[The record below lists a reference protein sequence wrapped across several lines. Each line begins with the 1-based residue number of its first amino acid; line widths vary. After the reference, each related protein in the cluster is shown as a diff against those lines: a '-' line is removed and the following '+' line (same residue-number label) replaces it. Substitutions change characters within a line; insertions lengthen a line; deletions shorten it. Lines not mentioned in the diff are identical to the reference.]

1 MSEIDRKTWG
11 AGAHE
16 RKVENL
22 YGGGVENYVDHHDG
36 YLNFGLWEEGITD
49 YVKAAENLVHRMGTI
64 LGLNGS
70 SKLLDVAPGMGTQDI
85 YLFKNFAPLSID
97 GLDVTW
103 GHIEHGRRRAH
114 EAHIEERVRFH
125 HGTATQIPFPAETFT
140 HILSIEGPEHFDTR
154 EKFLYEA
161 NRVLRPGGVIA
172 MADFIVKREPRNV
185 IEKVV
190 AEAARKLWQVPRANV
205 YDAKVYEEKMRSAG
219 FGNIEIQELGAA
231 VIPGYYFEQMKPETI
246 RAISKI
252 RGFALARLSLLLD
265 VAVYRGF
272 TMGLL
277 EYVLVRGERGVK
289 QTTSPQM

>member
-1 MSEIDRKTWG
+1 MSETDRKTWG
-11 AGAHE
+11 ASAHE

-22 YGGGVENYVDHHDG
+22 YGGGVENYVDHHNG
-36 YLNFGLWEEGITD
+36 YLNFGLWEDGIVD
-49 YVKAAENLVHRMGTI
+49 YVKAAENLVQRMGTI
-64 LGLNGS
+64 LGLNET

-85 YLFKNFAPLSID
+85 YLFQNFAPLSID

-103 GHIEHGRRRAH
+103 GHIEHGRRRAQ
-114 EAHIEERVRFH
+114 EAQIQERVRFH
-125 HGTATQIPFPAETFT
+125 HGTATQIPFPDETFT
-140 HILSIEGPEHFDTR
+140 HVLSIEGPEHFDTR
-154 EKFLYEA
+154 EKFLFEA
-161 NRVLRPGGVIA
+161 HRVLRPGGVIA
-172 MADFIVKREPRNV
+172 MADFIVKRQPRNV

-190 AEAARKLWQVPRANV
+190 AEAARRLWQVPRANV

-219 FGNIEIQELGAA
+219 FANIEIQELGAA

-277 EYVLVRGERGVK
+277 EYVLVRGERR
-289 QTTSPQM
+289 

>member
-1 MSEIDRKTWG
+1 MNDADRKTWG
-11 AGAHE
+11 ATAHE

-22 YGGGVENYVDHHDG
+22 YGGGVENYIDHHNG
-36 YLNFGLWEEGITD
+36 YLNFGLWEKGITD
-49 YVKAAENLVHRMGTI
+49 YVKAAENLVHRMGTV
-64 LGLNGS
+64 LGLNQT

-85 YLFKNFAPLSID
+85 YLFENFAPLSID

-103 GHIEHGRRRAH
+103 GHIEHGRRRAR
-114 EAHIEERVRFH
+114 EAHIEERVHFH
-125 HGTATQIPFPAETFT
+125 HGTATQIPFPDESFT

-154 EKFLYEA
+154 EKFLHEA
-161 NRVLRPGGVIA
+161 HRVLQPGGLIA

-185 IEKVV
+185 VEKIV

-219 FGNIEIQELGAA
+219 FDDIEIKEMGAA

-252 RGFALARLSLLLD
+252 RGFALARLGLLLD

-277 EYVLVRGERGVK
+277 EYVLVRGERK
-289 QTTSPQM
+289 

>member
-1 MSEIDRKTWG
+1 MSETDRKLWS

-22 YGGGVENYVDHHDG
+22 YAGGVENYVDWHNG
-36 YLNFGLWEEGITD
+36 YLNFGLWENGIAD

-64 LGLNGS
+64 LGLNET

-85 YLFKNFAPLSID
+85 YLFKNFSPLSID

-103 GHIEHGRRRAH
+103 GHIEHGRRRAV
-114 EAHIEERVRFH
+114 EAHIEDRVRFH
-125 HGTATQIPFPAETFT
+125 HGTATEIPFPDDSFT
-140 HILSIEGPEHFDTR
+140 HVLSIEGPEHFDTR
-154 EKFLYEA
+154 EKFLHEA
-161 NRVLRPGGVIA
+161 QRVLQPGGVIA
-172 MADFIVKREPRNV
+172 MADFVVKRPPGNLL
-185 IEKVV
+185 EKFV
-190 AEAARKLWQVPRANV
+190 AEAARSLWKVPRENV
-205 YDAKVYEEKMRSAG
+205 YPAEIYSQKMKGAG
-219 FGNIEIQELGAA
+219 FENVEIQEFGAS
-231 VIPGYYFEQMKPETI
+231 VIPGYYFEQMRPETI

-277 EYVLVRGERGVK
+277 EYVLVRGEKG
-289 QTTSPQM
+289 QEAS

>member
-1 MSEIDRKTWG
+1 MSEADRKTWS
-11 AGAHE
+11 ASAHE

-22 YGGGVENYVDHHDG
+22 YSGGVENFADWHNG
-36 YLNFGLWEEGITD
+36 YLNFGLWENGNTD
-49 YVKAAENLVHRMGTI
+49 YIKAAENLVHRMGTI
-64 LGLNGS
+64 LGLNET

-85 YLFKNFAPLSID
+85 YLLENFAPLSID

-103 GHIEHGRRRAH
+103 KHIEHGKRRSH
-114 EAHIEERVRFH
+114 EAGVADRVRFH
-125 HGTATQIPFPAETFT
+125 HGTATEIPFPDETFT

-154 EKFLYEA
+154 EKFLHEA
-161 NRVLRPGGVIA
+161 NRVLQPGGVIA
-172 MADFIVKREPRNV
+172 MADFIVKKPPRNLV
-185 IEKVV
+185 EKIV

-205 YDAKVYEEKMRSAG
+205 YPADVYHQKMEEAG
-219 FGNIEIQELGAA
+219 FEKIEIEETGAS

-252 RGFALARLSLLLD
+252 RGFALSRLGLLLD

-277 EYVLVRGERGVK
+277 EYVLVRGVRK
-289 QTTSPQM
+289 

>member
-1 MSEIDRKTWG
+1 MDETERKHWS
-11 AGAHE
+11 AEAHE
-16 RKVENL
+16 RKVEKL
-22 YGGGVENYVDHHDG
+22 YGGGIENYIDWHNG
-36 YLNFGLWEEGITD
+36 YLNFGLWEEGISD
-49 YVKAAENLVHRMGTI
+49 YVKAAENLVHRMGDL

-103 GHIEHGRRRAH
+103 GHIEHGRRRAS
-114 EAHIEERVRFH
+114 EAHAEDRVRFH
-125 HGTATQIPFPAETFT
+125 HGTATLIPFPDESFT

-154 EKFLYEA
+154 EAFLHEA
-161 NRVLRPGGVIA
+161 KRVLQPGGVIA
-172 MADFIVKREPRNV
+172 MADFIVKRKPRNV
-185 IEKVV
+185 LEKFV

-205 YDAKVYEEKMRSAG
+205 YSAEVYGQKMTGAG
-219 FGNIEIQELGAA
+219 FRNVDIKEMGAQ
-231 VIPGYYFEQMKPETI
+231 VIPGYYFEQMRPEAI

-277 EYVLVRGERGVK
+277 EYVLVRGER
-289 QTTSPQM
+289 S